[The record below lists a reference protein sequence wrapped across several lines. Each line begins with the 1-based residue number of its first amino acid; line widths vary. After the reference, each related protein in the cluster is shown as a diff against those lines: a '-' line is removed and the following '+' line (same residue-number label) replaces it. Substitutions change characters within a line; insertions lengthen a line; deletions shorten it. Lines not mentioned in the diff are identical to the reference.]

1 MNRLRFCTV
10 ITALAFLFASA
21 SARAQTDL
29 GKRVSIDVNTVT
41 PQEAFGSLAR
51 SLDCE
56 ISVDPAVQQPVTLRV
71 FNVTARTA
79 LSAICESIGCRYRLD
94 GKKLVIE
101 PLPSKAGPK
110 VLEGRKKAD
119 QLLMNFKKTMPQGM
133 RFENAPLGSVL
144 VAISDAAGFEITVEP
159 LEADKKVTVDLSG
172 RTIQE
177 ALKWLMDSA
186 GAAGV
191 AYFGVDGASKPKL
204 KIKVRAKK

>member
-1 MNRLRFCTV
+1 MNRLRSSAG
-10 ITALAFLFASA
+10 ISALVFLFASA
-21 SARAQTDL
+21 SAWAQTDL
-29 GKRVSIDVNTVT
+29 GKRVSMEVNTVT

-56 ISVDPAVQQPVTLRV
+56 VSVDPAVRQPVTLRV

-110 VLEGRKKAD
+110 VLDVRKKAD
-119 QLLMNFKKTMPQGM
+119 QLLLNFKKPMPQGM

-144 VAISDAAGFEITVEP
+144 AAISDAAGFEITVEP

-177 ALKWLMDSA
+177 ALKWAMDSA

-191 AYFGVDGASKPKL
+191 AYFGVDNTSKPKL
-204 KIKVRAKK
+204 KIKVLAKK